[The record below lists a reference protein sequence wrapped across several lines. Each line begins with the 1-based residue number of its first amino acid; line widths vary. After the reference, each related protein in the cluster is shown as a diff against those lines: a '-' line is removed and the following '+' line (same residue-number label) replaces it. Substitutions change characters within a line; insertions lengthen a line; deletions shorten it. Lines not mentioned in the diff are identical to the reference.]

1 MNFSF
6 YSQNMVSLTIVH
18 HLLWVDSAFRR
29 KHYMCEVKYNG
40 FCGYLLILWMCSN
53 DINRCKVCEQ
63 HKMWLLYLFYLIRN
77 WIKYS
82 VLVFI
87 SVVLPATHT
96 ECVSINSV
104 PIVCCVCVCV
114 ECGNRCE
121 IELRKCSSA
130 QNTLT
135 LELFRSKEQ
144 VDVEKLTQ
152 TTCHWIKYSISSVN
166 VTIECFYKLFGDWN
180 QKHARQ
186 LQFLHV
192 NYMQNPYV

>member
-53 DINRCKVCEQ
+53 DINRCKVYEQ

-104 PIVCCVCVCV
+104 PIVCVCGMWKWMWNRITKVFKRTKHTHTRIISV
-114 ECGNRCE
+114 EGASWCW
-121 IELRKCSSA
+121 KA
-130 QNTLT
+130 NTNHMPLN
-135 LELFRSKEQ
+135 K
-144 VDVEKLTQ
+144 
-152 TTCHWIKYSISSVN
+152 I
-166 VTIECFYKLFGDWN
+166 
-180 QKHARQ
+180 
-186 LQFLHV
+186 
-192 NYMQNPYV
+192 